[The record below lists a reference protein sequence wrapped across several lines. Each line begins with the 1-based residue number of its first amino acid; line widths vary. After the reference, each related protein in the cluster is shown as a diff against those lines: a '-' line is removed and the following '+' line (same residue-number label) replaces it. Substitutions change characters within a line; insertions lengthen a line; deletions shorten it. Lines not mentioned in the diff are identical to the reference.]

1 MKIIPI
7 FFSIEALFPPNFLR
21 RTFFKQDWLGLLPAS
36 WVHVKHDRARLF
48 FLFISIV
55 LDVLSPRLISSF
67 QIPVAFCSDLAFFA
81 PETLAPFFSIELL
94 RDLRLPREIDTNVSP
109 PGSLLKLRLQGYRRA
124 HVPLFSSLSFS
135 LFSLRSLFTY
145 FSLSSPRPFLSL
157 LVTSRSIS
165 TRFQN
170 SFISRSATPYRFHD
184 RSMMQRYREPR
195 KINFSP
201 VWPENHAVRSPRS
214 VSYIAN
220 LAAHEL
226 LRHALTCVS
235 VSRFRK

>member
-7 FFSIEALFPPNFLR
+7 LFSIEALFPPNFLPW
-21 RTFFKQDWLGLLPAS
+21 TFFKQDWLGLLPVS
-36 WVHVKHDRARLF
+36 WVHVKHDRARPF
-48 FLFISIV
+48 VLFISIV

-81 PETLAPFFSIELL
+81 PESLASFFSIELL
-94 RDLRLPREIDTNVSP
+94 RDLRLSREIDTNVSP

-124 HVPLFSSLSFS
+124 LFFPVSLSLF
-135 LFSLRSLFTY
+135 FSLRSLFTY

-170 SFISRSATPYRFHD
+170 SFISRFATPYRFHD
-184 RSMMQRYREPR
+184 RLMMQRYREPR

-214 VSYIAN
+214 ISYIAN